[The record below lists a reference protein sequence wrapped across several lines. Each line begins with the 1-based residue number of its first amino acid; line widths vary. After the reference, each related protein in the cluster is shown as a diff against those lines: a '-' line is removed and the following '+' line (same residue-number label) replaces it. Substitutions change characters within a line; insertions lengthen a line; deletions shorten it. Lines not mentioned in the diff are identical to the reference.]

1 MPMWSRIALTVAILG
16 IWTSMASAD
25 GIDPGLW
32 QITTR
37 VATGVAL
44 ALQLPSCFEVSTLSG
59 GLMSPTP

>member
-1 MPMWSRIALTVAILG
+1 MLVRVALTVAILG
-16 IWTSMASAD
+16 LCTSMARAD

-44 ALQLPSCFEVSTLSG
+44 GLPQQSQKCL
-59 GLMSPTP
+59 TPE